1 MLTSADVCDVL
12 ARQKQPL
19 TWLEGI
25 AHELAKVRPHALV
38 FFFLKPAHT
47 SKLQASY
54 MRRPIAIFHS
64 RLIS

>member
-1 MLTSADVCDVL
+1 MLTYADVCGRVRMYADVCGRMLTYADVYDVL

-38 FFFLKPAHT
+38 FFF
-47 SKLQASY
+47 
-54 MRRPIAIFHS
+54 
-64 RLIS
+64 